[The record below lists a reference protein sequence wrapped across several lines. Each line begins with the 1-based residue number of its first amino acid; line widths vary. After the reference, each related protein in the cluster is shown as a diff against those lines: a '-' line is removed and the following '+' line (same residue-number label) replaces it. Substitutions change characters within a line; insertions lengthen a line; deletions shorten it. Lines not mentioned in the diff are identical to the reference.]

1 MSHNLEPC
9 LKRRPKYWVACA
21 KRSKITNARTK
32 RHGDVSLEVGYQLHK
47 SFVLM
52 VLVVAV
58 QKRRPRVIGDE
69 INFHAAKPRHIDGVL
84 HHSRRFLV
92 SDFCHLECMSVQV
105 DRM

>member
-1 MSHNLEPC
+1 MSHSLEPC

-32 RHGDVSLEVGYQLHK
+32 RHGDVSLEVGYQPHK

-58 QKRRPRVIGDE
+58 QKRRPRVIGNE
-69 INFHAAKPRHIDGVL
+69 INFHAAEPRLLMVSSITPDV
-84 HHSRRFLV
+84 FLSPTFV
-92 SDFCHLECMSVQV
+92 TSNVCLCSTA
-105 DRM
+105 R